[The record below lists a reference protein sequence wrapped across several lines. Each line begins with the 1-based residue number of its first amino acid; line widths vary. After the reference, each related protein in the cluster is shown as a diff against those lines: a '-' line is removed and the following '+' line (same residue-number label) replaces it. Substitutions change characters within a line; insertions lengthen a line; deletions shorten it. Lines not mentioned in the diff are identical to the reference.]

1 MKRQQKL
8 RYVCTAQWLQD
19 NNGPL
24 RKAYRLNVLDISA
37 GTDQARLLC
46 TVDDVC
52 GSLSQA
58 RRLEELLYRNQVAPK
73 HIIDVLE
80 NWLP

>member
-1 MKRQQKL
+1 MARQKL
-8 RYVCTAQWLQD
+8 FYHCTEQFLQEQS
-19 NNGPL
+19 G
-24 RKAYRLNVLDISA
+24 RIRRTYKLNVLDISA

-52 GSLSQA
+52 GSESQA
-58 RRLEELLYRNQVAPK
+58 RLLENLLYRNQVAPK
-73 HIIDVLE
+73 HIVDVIE